1 MRALVV
7 DDEIVALK
15 ALTRRIQ
22 WEKYGVDQVFTAR
35 SMQQAQQV
43 LKNEEIDFMLC
54 DIEMPN
60 GTGLDLA
67 EWMRQHYPVSYT
79 HLWQTLTCRAM
90 KRQIPSV
97 YKKCICFRCC

>member
-35 SMQQAQQV
+35 SMQQAR
-43 LKNEEIDFMLC
+43 K
-54 DIEMPN
+54 
-60 GTGLDLA
+60 
-67 EWMRQHYPVSYT
+67 Y
-79 HLWQTLTCRAM
+79 
-90 KRQIPSV
+90 
-97 YKKCICFRCC
+97 

>member
-67 EWMRQHYPVSYT
+67 EWMRQHYPEIECVFIT
-79 HLWQTLTCRAM
+79 
-90 KRQIPSV
+90 
-97 YKKCICFRCC
+97 